1 MLNPELSAVR
11 AVRIKSRQRTA
22 EVGVRVEL
30 IKADTVLL
38 PLRDGGQEFEGRE
51 FLEVL
56 LKDFLNDG
64 AADFLNVDLDLLNV
78 GTFVLIVLPGIFD
91 VLALCSF
98 GSSPPIV
105 GLAVRAVVG
114 ILPSVLPYHLQ
125 PPFPTSEVAEAGL
138 PTTIGVRATFSNR
151 YFVSS
156 ESLHFIL
163 KRVGEVKVEARTEE
177 ERERWRF
184 SEFRRGPPSGRV
196 EEGGGGERWMMVK
209 GVLLW
214 LVGVWFGEGLVRVWC
229 NCSLFHVPIPQ
240 QALHPLHS
248 LRSLPISPSAPS
260 THPVMTLIMK
270 CPLFADLFLSRMS

>member
-1 MLNPELSAVR
+1 MLNPSLSAVR

-22 EVGVRVEL
+22 DFGVRVEL

-38 PLRDGGQEFEGRE
+38 PLREGGQEFEGRE

-64 AADFLNVDLDLLNV
+64 AADFLKVDFVDLLNV
-78 GTFVLIVLPGIFD
+78 GTFVLIVLPGILD
-91 VLALCSF
+91 VLALCCF
-98 GSSPPIV
+98 GSSPPVV

-214 LVGVWFGEGLVRVWC
+214 LVGVWLVRVW
-229 NCSLFHVPIPQ
+229 
-240 QALHPLHS
+240 
-248 LRSLPISPSAPS
+248 
-260 THPVMTLIMK
+260 
-270 CPLFADLFLSRMS
+270 